1 MVDKLV
7 IEELQNSIGNY
18 IVFWDF
24 IGRRYEGKI
33 LAVSEDYL
41 KFYDT
46 HHDNEKFFRLDR
58 IMEVEIHTPEQKK
71 LSDDMG
77 KIELSQP
84 NSLIDL
90 GDEFDHIFDSNKNN
104 REDC

>member
-77 KIELSQP
+77 EIEL
-84 NSLIDL
+84 NSPVPKFGHSLDWV
-90 GDEFDHIFDSNKNN
+90 DSEKKG
-104 REDC
+104 EKKQ